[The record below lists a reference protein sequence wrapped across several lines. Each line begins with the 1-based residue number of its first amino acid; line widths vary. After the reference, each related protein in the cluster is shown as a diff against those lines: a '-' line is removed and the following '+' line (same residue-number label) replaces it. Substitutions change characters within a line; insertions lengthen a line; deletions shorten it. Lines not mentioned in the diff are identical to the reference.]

1 MILVTGGTGFVGA
14 HVLYELLKTEEKVK
28 VLKRANSSIALT
40 EKIFSYYCHDAK
52 PLLSKIEWVTGDVND
67 ISLLNEA
74 MQDITQIYHCAA
86 IVSFE
91 PNEKENMFRTN
102 VNGTANM
109 VNVALKHAVEKFC
122 FVSSI
127 AAIGRTE
134 HNNLINEETA
144 WKSSDRNSNYA
155 KTKYAAEREVW
166 RGIEEGLAAII
177 VNPSIILG
185 AGDWESG
192 SSKIFQTLWK
202 GNKFYTKGVNGYVD
216 VRDVA
221 QIMTKLMKSPVV
233 NQRFILS
240 SENLSYQE
248 LFTNI
253 MMAFGKKP
261 PTIHASKWMLN
272 LAWRVE
278 KLKALVFKSNPII
291 TRETVNTS
299 QNKYYYSSDKI
310 RQQLSFDFMPIHQS
324 IIDTCKLFKTENSL
338 G

>member
-1 MILVTGGTGFVGA
+1 M
-14 HVLYELLKTEEKVK
+14 
-28 VLKRANSSIALT
+28 
-40 EKIFSYYCHDAK
+40 
-52 PLLSKIEWVTGDVND
+52 
-67 ISLLNEA
+67 
-74 MQDITQIYHCAA
+74 
-86 IVSFE
+86 
-91 PNEKENMFRTN
+91 
-102 VNGTANM
+102 
-109 VNVALKHAVEKFC
+109 
-122 FVSSI
+122 
-127 AAIGRTE
+127 
-134 HNNLINEETA
+134 
-144 WKSSDRNSNYA
+144 
-155 KTKYAAEREVW
+155 
-166 RGIEEGLAAII
+166 
-177 VNPSIILG
+177 
-185 AGDWESG
+185 
-192 SSKIFQTLWK
+192 
-202 GNKFYTKGVNGYVD
+202 
-216 VRDVA
+216 RDVA

>member
-14 HVLYELLKTEEKVK
+14 HVLYELLKTGEKVK
-28 VLKRANSSIALT
+28 ALKRANSSIDLT
-40 EKIFSYYCHDAK
+40 EKIFSYYSLDDK
-52 PLLSKIEWVTGDVND
+52 QLLSRIEWVTGDVND
-67 ISLLNEA
+67 ILSLNDA
-74 MQDITQIYHCAA
+74 MADIKQIYHCAA

-91 PNEKENMFRTN
+91 PDEKENMFRTN

-109 VNVALKHAVEKFC
+109 VNVAIKHAVEKFC
-122 FVSSI
+122 YVSSI

-134 HNNLINEETA
+134 HNDLITEETA

-166 RGIEEGLAAII
+166 RGIEEGLAAVI

-185 AGDWESG
+185 PGDWESG

-202 GNKFYTKGVNGYVD
+202 GNKFYTKGVNGFVD

-221 QIMTKLMKSPVV
+221 QIMTKLMKSSVA

-253 MMAFGKKP
+253 MIAYGKKP
-261 PTIHASKWMLN
+261 PTIYASKWMLN
-272 LAWRVE
+272 LAWRIE
-278 KLKALVFKSNPII
+278 KLKTLIFKSNPII
-291 TRETVNTS
+291 TKETVNTS
-299 QNKYYYSSDKI
+299 QNKYYYSSEKI
-310 RQQLSFDFMPIHQS
+310 KHQLSFDFMPIHQS
-324 IIDTCKLFKTENSL
+324 ITDTCKLFEKEN